1 MCEEKGIMEET
12 KKRTRKTA
20 AVKEEKM
27 AKKAPA
33 AVKTAAEKKNVCWI
47 YLGDPGRR

>member
-1 MCEEKGIMEET
+1 MEET

-33 AVKTAAEKKNVCWI
+33 AAVKQQ
-47 YLGDPGRR
+47 YLEICMNLEMKLKELISK

>member
-1 MCEEKGIMEET
+1 MEET

-20 AVKEEKM
+20 ALKEEKM

-33 AVKTAAEKKNVCWI
+33 AAVKQQ
-47 YLGDPGRR
+47 YLEICMNLESKVRDSI